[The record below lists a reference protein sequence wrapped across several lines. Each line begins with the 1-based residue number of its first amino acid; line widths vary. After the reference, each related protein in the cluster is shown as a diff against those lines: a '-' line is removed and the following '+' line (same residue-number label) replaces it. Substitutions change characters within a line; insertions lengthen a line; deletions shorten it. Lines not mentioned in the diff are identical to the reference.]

1 MREQGSLLVEVIV
14 ACAVLAIL
22 AMAALP
28 RGLLLYRE
36 AALEYEVQCLLSDIR
51 YMREISRTTEQWPES
66 MKQNGKQRPPQRRQA
81 RMQFRRTGYTMLAG
95 GVTHKRHDFLPGMEL
110 TGGFATGAIDGPILT
125 FGDDGLLKTPCTM
138 VLSWADSPKSLRK
151 IILSA
156 GGRCRVERY
165 RK

>member
-66 MKQNGKQRPPQRRQA
+66 M
-81 RMQFRRTGYTMLAG
+81 
-95 GVTHKRHDFLPGMEL
+95 
-110 TGGFATGAIDGPILT
+110 
-125 FGDDGLLKTPCTM
+125 
-138 VLSWADSPKSLRK
+138 
-151 IILSA
+151 
-156 GGRCRVERY
+156 
-165 RK
+165 

>member
-51 YMREISRTTEQWPES
+51 YMREISRTNNGLES
-66 MKQNGKQRPPQRRQA
+66 MKQKPKQQLPQRRQA

-95 GVTHKRHDFLPGMEL
+95 GGPANAIFCRASSSRRLRD
-110 TGGFATGAIDGPILT
+110 GGSMDGPALA
-125 FGDDGLLKTPCTM
+125 FGDDGIFKTPCTM
-138 VLSWADSPKSLRK
+138 VLFWTDSPQSLRK

-156 GGRCRVERY
+156 GGRARVERH